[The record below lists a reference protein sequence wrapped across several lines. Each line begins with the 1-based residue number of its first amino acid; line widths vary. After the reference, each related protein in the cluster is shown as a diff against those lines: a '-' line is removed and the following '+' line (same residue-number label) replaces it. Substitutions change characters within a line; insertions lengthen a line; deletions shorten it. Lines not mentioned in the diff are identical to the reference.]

1 MNDEKNYV
9 KVSVE
14 TELPDKSGEYF
25 CIDPNGF
32 APDCNTVFRYD
43 KATSRWFD
51 GSDNY
56 HPSHWLKPIPTTKN
70 PINDDVLWNEFR
82 KAICYGMT
90 ATKTEYTS
98 EDLDL
103 ATNNVMRVH
112 ATQLPATEKPS
123 VLPYDLIYKYKLLL
137 SALHDPRL
145 DRDIET
151 TSDDIKHNL
160 ECFYNE
166 LIATQQSEIARLKA
180 ELKYRFV
187 RFEEEQ
193 SKAESLKAELE
204 EVRGAIKKALKPEN
218 IECDGAHCQGCY
230 KDILRPYLKP

>member
-1 MNDEKNYV
+1 MEARQMNDEKN
-9 KVSVE
+9 KPE
-14 TELPDKSGEYF
+14 PIQELIDK
-25 CIDPNGF
+25 
-32 APDCNTVFRYD
+32 
-43 KATSRWFD
+43 
-51 GSDNY
+51 
-56 HPSHWLKPIPTTKN
+56 
-70 PINDDVLWNEFR
+70 WNKMPR
-82 KAICYGMT
+82 LSK
-90 ATKTEYTS
+90 S
-98 EDLDL
+98 
-103 ATNNVMRVH
+103 
-112 ATQLPATEKPS
+112 QPPATEKPS

-204 EVRGAIKKALKPEN
+204 EAESDRNLFAEWIRLNRWRNDIVTFERWEKTFSHGSE
-218 IECDGAHCQGCY
+218 Y
-230 KDILRPYLKP
+230 KTTSELYDIYQSQKQKR